1 VFAEEESN
9 LKLQVKFVAKNR
21 SKRRF
26 RQNVEVR
33 RNEFW
38 KLVFMIAIATRDEL

>member
-1 VFAEEESN
+1 MSWNRPSDASYKACVFAEEEKSN

-26 RQNVEVR
+26 RQNVE
-33 RNEFW
+33 E
-38 KLVFMIAIATRDEL
+38 KMK